1 VRSAARIATR
11 VEAIEVFAQ
20 SLVAG
25 DVVGLEATSGS
36 DRIVSI
42 LQRHGVRVVVA
53 NTRRLRSITEAK
65 AKTDRLD
72 ARALARLLVSGL
84 LDEVWTPDERSR
96 TLRRLTGR
104 RERVVRTRTRA
115 KNEVHGV
122 LGRNLCDRPPVVHL
136 FSKAGRRW
144 LAALEL
150 PLDERLTLDGCLRQI
165 DFLDSEIA
173 SLDAV
178 IASQAL
184 AWPEVLRLMTVPG
197 VNVQTAAT
205 FMASVGDIRR
215 FSSPRQ
221 LVSYLG
227 LDPRVRQSGNAAARH
242 GRISKAGASEP
253 RHMLG
258 EVAWKVA
265 RTPGPL
271 RAFFERVRARRG
283 PQIAATATA
292 RKLVV
297 LFWHLLTREQDYAF
311 GRPAM
316 TRNKIRRLELLAGA
330 PPQKGRH
337 GIAGGKSKAVFDAE
351 RELSRQAEAAYRRLV
366 SDWRSAGPAKVGAG
380 AVAEVQGGRQA
391 VPQAPRRGGRSRR
404 EHGGEG
410 MSVAARLPRVRRRG
424 RRAVLAAVA
433 VAAIAVVA
441 WLLLGSGDGSGT
453 KASNDTVPLGS
464 AAVERRDLVAR
475 EDVDG
480 TLGFSDA
487 TAAAAPAAGTITRLR
502 DEGDTVALGRSLMSI
517 DAEATAWVLYGTIP
531 IYRDLGPGVADG
543 REVRQLE
550 RNLEALGYDTGI
562 TTGEPLAL
570 TPPDRGARPAQRS
583 QG

>member
-1 VRSAARIATR
+1 VRGFGLDVHRDFCEVAIAADGGVRSAGRIATR
-11 VEAIEVFAQ
+11 VEALEVFAQ
-20 SLVAG
+20 SLAPGDAVA
-25 DVVGLEATSGS
+25 LEATTGS
-36 DRIVSI
+36 DKIVSI

-53 NTRRLRSITEAK
+53 NTRKLRSITEAK

-72 ARALARLLVSGL
+72 ARTLARLLGSGL

-96 TLRRLTGR
+96 TLRRLTDR
-104 RERVVRTRTRA
+104 RERVVRARTRA

-122 LGRNLCDRPPVVHL
+122 LGRNLCDRPPVQHL

-165 DFLDSEIA
+165 DFLDGEIAALDSEIA
-173 SLDAV
+173 R
-178 IASQAL
+178 QAL

-197 VNVQTAAT
+197 VNVHTAAT
-205 FMASVGDIRR
+205 FVAAVGDISR
-215 FSSPRQ
+215 FSSPRK

-242 GRISKAGASEP
+242 GRISKAGSSEA

-330 PPQKGRH
+330 PPQKGRK
-337 GIAGGKSKAVFDAE
+337 GVAGNKSKQVFEAE
-351 RELSRQAEAAYRRLV
+351 RELSRQAEAAYRRLI
-366 SDWRSAGPAKVGAG
+366 SDWRAGGPAKVGAG
-380 AVAEVQGGRQA
+380 ATPGRASQR
-391 VPQAPRRGGRSRR
+391 PSKGK
-404 EHGGEG
+404 
-410 MSVAARLPRVRRRG
+410 AARQTPQPQGLRF
-424 RRAVLAAVA
+424 
-433 VAAIAVVA
+433 
-441 WLLLGSGDGSGT
+441 
-453 KASNDTVPLGS
+453 ASSVTHTQS
-464 AAVERRDLVAR
+464 ARSQEPA
-475 EDVDG
+475 
-480 TLGFSDA
+480 SDA
-487 TAAAAPAAGTITRLR
+487 T
-502 DEGDTVALGRSLMSI
+502 
-517 DAEATAWVLYGTIP
+517 
-531 IYRDLGPGVADG
+531 
-543 REVRQLE
+543 
-550 RNLEALGYDTGI
+550 
-562 TTGEPLAL
+562 
-570 TPPDRGARPAQRS
+570 
-583 QG
+583 